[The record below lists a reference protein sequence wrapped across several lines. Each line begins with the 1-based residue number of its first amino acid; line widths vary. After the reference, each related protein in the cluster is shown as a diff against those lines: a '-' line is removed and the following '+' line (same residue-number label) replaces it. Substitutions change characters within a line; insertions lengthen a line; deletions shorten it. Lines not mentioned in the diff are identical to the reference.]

1 MRKIGVIYSGN
12 ESHYRTFHE
21 PKFNQ
26 YITKLI
32 YHPNFFRNSYRRLGC
47 THRAIP
53 TKLQIITGECTKN
66 SCIC

>member
-32 YHPNFFRNSYRRLGC
+32 YHPNFF
-47 THRAIP
+47 
-53 TKLQIITGECTKN
+53 
-66 SCIC
+66 